1 MDFCHCISKLLQTLT
16 HVPVLQIGSDVFVD
30 TALIIEELERRY
42 PEPTLSK
49 KEMDLIKAI
58 EDSVYPWHGF
68 VDRLHHC
75 KEPSTP
81 KFFSSKELLE
91 DRSSLI
97 GSPINQK
104 NSYLIDQIRSNLEW
118 IELQLSG
125 DREWFFDTP
134 YPSIADTHVAMNVWF
149 LDFIKG
155 ANEITKPDLYPKT
168 YSWLDRFLKY
178 IKIEWI

>member
-30 TALIIEELERRY
+30 TALIIEELERRNGSDKSDRGLG
-42 PEPTLSK
+42 LS
-49 KEMDLIKAI
+49 MAWLCGQTATFLWLR
-58 EDSVYPWHGF
+58 SV
-68 VDRLHHC
+68 HHC